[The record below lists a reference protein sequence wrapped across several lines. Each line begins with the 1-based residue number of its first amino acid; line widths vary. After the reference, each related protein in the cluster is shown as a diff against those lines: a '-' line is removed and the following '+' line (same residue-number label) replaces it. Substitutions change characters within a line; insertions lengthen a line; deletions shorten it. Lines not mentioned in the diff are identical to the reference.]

1 MIVTIDTNVLFQAFY
16 SRAGASYQ
24 IVRMVRFGELEM
36 AISVPVFQEYRDV
49 ISRPENKTFLGLDN
63 SDIDTIMDFVATV
76 GRVTHISY
84 SWRPNLRDEADNM
97 IIKLARASGSEY
109 VITRNVKDMTIGS
122 DMKNDDIQVVTPG
135 DFLARWRKRWDKNR
149 ETH

>member
-16 SRAGASYQ
+16 STTGASHQ
-24 IVRMVRFGELEM
+24 IIRMVRYGEIEM

-49 ISRPENKTFLGLDN
+49 LSRSENKTLLGLED
-63 SDIDTIMDFVATV
+63 SDVETIMNFVVTV

-97 IIKLARASGSEY
+97 IIELARASRSQFL
-109 VITRNVKDMTIGS
+109 ITRNVKDMTVGA
-122 DMKNDDIQVVTPG
+122 DLMNDDIKVVTPG
-135 DFLARWRKRWDKNR
+135 DFLAIWRKQW
-149 ETH
+149 E

>member
-1 MIVTIDTNVLFQAFY
+1 MIVTIDTNILFQAFY
-16 SRAGASYQ
+16 SNIGASHQ
-24 IVRMVRFGELEM
+24 IVRMVRYGELEM

-49 ISRPENKTFLGLDN
+49 MSRPDNMTLLGLND
-63 SDIDTIMDFVATV
+63 SDVDTIMDFVATI

-97 IIKLARASGSEY
+97 IIELARASGSEY
-109 VITRNVKDMTIGS
+109 LITRNVRDMTIGT
-122 DMKNDDIQVVTPG
+122 DLKNDDIDVVTPG
-135 DFLARWRKRWDKNR
+135 DFLARWRKRWDQNR